1 MGGTREERE
10 RLAESRPRVPVLIW
24 GTAVTQDVRPH
35 KLQATVFSA
44 HSEFLE
50 VIFLKISLNVHPFPR
65 RKLSPL
71 PGPSL
76 GQARETSLRRRPPG
90 SRRRAVMQSSLDAA
104 PARPRHAHAIRPRP
118 TVCRPR
124 PLGRPRVPQGSSPV
138 SPVSSSARVVVFATF
153 LGSLPVPSL
162 EGAKLAFVRR
172 VVTPDLQDP
181 VPGSARV
188 CVAACRCW
196 AREP

>member
-24 GTAVTQDVRPH
+24 GTAVAQDARPH

-50 VIFLKISLNVHPFPR
+50 MIFLKISLNVHPFPR

-71 PGPSL
+71 PGASL

-90 SRRRAVMQSSLDAA
+90 SRRRALRAVLPRCRARPSSPRSRHPPASHGLQAT
-104 PARPRHAHAIRPRP
+104 PARPSPRSPRFQSRQPRLLLCPSRSFCHVSGLAPSPLARGSKAGLRAARRHP
-118 TVCRPR
+118 
-124 PLGRPRVPQGSSPV
+124 
-138 SPVSSSARVVVFATF
+138 
-153 LGSLPVPSL
+153 
-162 EGAKLAFVRR
+162 
-172 VVTPDLQDP
+172 
-181 VPGSARV
+181 
-188 CVAACRCW
+188 
-196 AREP
+196 